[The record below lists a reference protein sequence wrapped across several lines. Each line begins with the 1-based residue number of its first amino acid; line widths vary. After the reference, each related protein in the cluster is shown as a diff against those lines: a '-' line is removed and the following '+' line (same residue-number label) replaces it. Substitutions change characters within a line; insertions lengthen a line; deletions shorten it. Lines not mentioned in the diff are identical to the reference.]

1 MRSRAALNHRPFRT
15 PLFAY
20 TPQMQGVRLEAR
32 LSSQPCVHVS
42 LLLPLPLP
50 LPQLLLLLL
59 LPPPLPVLLL
69 MLPPSLP
76 PMLVPA
82 ARTAAAVAAAAA
94 SYEHATVEAQCMP
107 HVRTSQIKF
116 GLFRTERQR
125 PLSD

>member
-1 MRSRAALNHRPFRT
+1 MRSRAALDHRPFRT

-20 TPQMQGVRLEAR
+20 TPRKPGVRSEAR

-59 LPPPLPVLLL
+59 LLLPLPMLLL
-69 MLPPSLP
+69 MLPPPQLLQPLQHHMS
-76 PMLVPA
+76 
-82 ARTAAAVAAAAA
+82 
-94 SYEHATVEAQCMP
+94 MP
-107 HVRTSQIKF
+107 LQKLNACHMFAHLRSSP
-116 GLFRTERQR
+116 GWFRTERQR